1 MNNEQ
6 EKQENSFTPNYYS
19 NYLKGELRKK
29 RDERLF
35 DEQFINERVEQASE
49 EWERQ
54 RRAGASPF
62 SAQELAMKV
71 LLEGVSED

>member
-6 EKQENSFTPNYYS
+6 EKKVIPSTPNYYS

-29 RDERLF
+29 RDGRLF
-35 DEQFINERVEQASE
+35 DEEFINDRAELASE
-49 EWERQ
+49 EFERQ
-54 RRAGASPF
+54 RRAGLSPF

>member
-6 EKQENSFTPNYYS
+6 EKKVIPSTPNYYS

-35 DEQFINERVEQASE
+35 VEEFINDRAELASE
-49 EWERQ
+49 EFERQ
-54 RRAGASPF
+54 RRAGLSPF

>member
-6 EKQENSFTPNYYS
+6 EKKVIPSTPNYYC
-19 NYLKGELRKK
+19 NYLKGELRTK

-35 DEQFINERVEQASE
+35 VEEFINDRAELASE
-49 EWERQ
+49 EFERQ
-54 RRAGASPF
+54 RRAGLSPF

>member
-6 EKQENSFTPNYYS
+6 EKKVIPSTPNYYS

-35 DEQFINERVEQASE
+35 DEEFINDRAELASE
-49 EWERQ
+49 EFERQ
-54 RRAGASPF
+54 RRSGVSPF

-71 LLEGVSED
+71 LLEGVSDD